1 MMGAAGD
8 GSGFA
13 LRVGAW
19 LAVALFAAWLITARL
34 QVTVDLAYFLPAPAT
49 EQETVLVDRLG
60 QGPGSQLIFISLAAG
75 EGADL
80 YTLVDAVRAG
90 LEQTDLFTR
99 VMTGQLDA
107 GIAAIPVAIW
117 RNRYLLVD
125 IDTSDAGLHDAVR
138 ARLADLAVLADRDAT
153 ALFAADP
160 YLASLSV
167 LENLAGPA
175 LSSGANWVSNDGST
189 ANLIAETRAP
199 AFDGNEQQ
207 VAVRAIREVV
217 ANAGGHDLELHGVGV
232 YGAEL
237 QATIQRE
244 ARFRSLLASVAIAL
258 VLLLAYRDWRI
269 LLIASVPLILGGV
282 AGLAAL
288 AAVFGK
294 VHGITLAFGFTLFG
308 VAIDYPL
315 HVISHLRGNPV
326 QSRVDLIWPTLRL
339 GALSTVVAYVAIAG
353 AGSVG
358 LAQLGCFSA
367 VGILVALAATRTLVP
382 GLIRRY
388 GRSAGPFALP
398 ARAVAT
404 HAHATW
410 VIGLVV
416 GASLLLIHPGPVWTN
431 DLSSLTPIS
440 AERLKRDSELRAAL
454 GAPDIRHLLIV
465 RSTDRQRVLERT
477 EAVGQRLA
485 QAVRD
490 GIIDH
495 AQTVTTLL
503 PSAATQRARRD
514 RLHSTTDWK
523 ARLARA
529 TADTPFRADAFAP
542 FGEAVARTA
551 SDTALVTADDY
562 RGSSLEALV
571 AGGLYFDGEQW
582 VSVVTLSGLRD
593 VAALRD
599 SAFVDA
605 PDVGLVDLK
614 DASLSL
620 VERYRTRTLFVLAI
634 AFATIGVLLVWR
646 IGLTDRSLWILGTL
660 STAILLTTGLT
671 AQLLGSLS
679 LFNLVATVLVA
690 GLGLDYC
697 LFLSRRGSDAAD
709 ARDTRHAVH
718 ACVAS
723 TLAAFTVLALSAVP
737 VLHSI
742 GLTVAVGVS
751 VNFLLARLGLRV
763 LRATSTD

>member
-1 MMGAAGD
+1 MTGADRD

-13 LRVGAW
+13 LRAGAW
-19 LAVALFAAWLITARL
+19 LIAALLAAGLIAARL
-34 QVTVDLAYFLPAPAT
+34 QITVDLAYFLPAPVT
-49 EQETVLVDRLG
+49 EQEAVLVDKLG

-75 EGADL
+75 EVVDL
-80 YTLVDAVRAG
+80 DALVDDVRVG
-90 LEQTDLFTR
+90 LEQTDQFTR
-99 VMTGQLDA
+99 VTTGQLDA
-107 GIAAIPVAIW
+107 GIEAIPAAIW

-125 IDTSDAGLHDAVR
+125 IDTSDAGLRDAVR

-160 YLASLSV
+160 YLASLAV
-167 LENLAGPA
+167 LESLAGPA
-175 LSSGANWVSNDGST
+175 LSGGTDWVSDDGAT
-189 ANLIAETRAP
+189 AYLIAETRAP
-199 AFDGNEQQ
+199 AFDGNAQQ
-207 VAVRAIREVV
+207 AAVRAIRDVV
-217 ANAGGHDLELHGVGV
+217 ADAGGRADLHGVGV

-237 QATIQRE
+237 QATIKSE
-244 ARFRSLLASVAIAL
+244 ARFRSLLASMAIAF

-269 LLIASVPLILGGV
+269 LLIGGVPLMLGGI
-282 AGLAAL
+282 AGLATV

-315 HVISHLRGNPV
+315 HVISHLRGDPV

-339 GALSTVVAYVAIAG
+339 GAFSTVVAYIAIVG

-367 VGILVALAATRTLVP
+367 VGILVALWATRTLVP
-382 GLIRRY
+382 ELVRRY
-388 GRSAGPFALP
+388 GRLAAPAALP
-398 ARAVAT
+398 AGAAAT
-404 HAHATW
+404 LSHATW
-410 VIGLVV
+410 VISMVV
-416 GASLLLIHPGPVWTN
+416 GAGLLVMLPAPIWTN
-431 DLSSLTPIS
+431 DLASLTPIS
-440 AERLKRDSELRAAL
+440 AERLMRDSELRASL

-465 RSTDRQRVLERT
+465 RNTDRQQVLERT
-477 EAVGQRLA
+477 EALAERLA

-490 GIIDH
+490 GAIDH

-514 RLHSTTDWK
+514 RLRSATDWQ
-523 ARLARA
+523 ARIIRA
-529 TADTPFRADAFAP
+529 MVDTPFRVDAFAP
-542 FGEAVARTA
+542 FGEAIARTA
-551 SDTALVTADDY
+551 RDMTLVTADDY

-582 VSVVTLSGLRD
+582 VSIVTLSGLRD
-593 VAALRD
+593 IAALRAG
-599 SAFVDA
+599 AFADA
-605 PDVGLVDLK
+605 PDIDLVDLK

-620 VERYRTRTLFVLAI
+620 VKRYRTRALLVLAI
-634 AFATIGVLLVWR
+634 AFAAIGALLVLR
-646 IGLTDRSLWILGTL
+646 IGLTGRSLWILGTL
-660 STAILLTTGLT
+660 ATSLVLTTGLT
-671 AQLLGSLS
+671 APLLGTLS

-697 LFLSRRGSDAAD
+697 LFLSRRDSDAAD
-709 ARDTRHAVH
+709 ARDTRHAVY

-742 GLTVAVGVS
+742 GLTVAVGVT
-751 VNFLLARLGLRV
+751 VNFLLARFGLRQ
-763 LRATSTD
+763 